1 MEGCEKA
8 FREKGNLLTHMR
20 IHNGQKPF
28 KCDFADCDMSF
39 TTQGHLTD
47 HKRRHSGERP
57 YKCKD
62 CGDKFMRSSTL
73 KIHLRR
79 HTGER
84 PYKCDKCER
93 GFSESGNLRTHLK
106 THDEERSETKSLG
119 KRSKRG
125 CSSRSVSESPII
137 PSNNKRTIKTKEKVI
152 GKSSFSL
159 KGGD

>member
-1 MEGCEKA
+1 
-8 FREKGNLLTHMR
+8 MR

-57 YKCKD
+57 YICES

-73 KIHLRR
+73 KIHMRR

-84 PYKCDKCER
+84 PYKCDKCDR
-93 GFSESGNLRTHLK
+93 GFSESGNLKTHLK
-106 THDEERSETKSLG
+106 THEEEMLMLG
-119 KRSKRG
+119 QRLRKD
-125 CSSRSVSESPII
+125 SSIHSSPL
-137 PSNNKRTIKTKEKVI
+137 IKQHHH
-152 GKSSFSL
+152 
-159 KGGD
+159 

>member
-1 MEGCEKA
+1 
-8 FREKGNLLTHMR
+8 MR

-57 YKCKD
+57 YNCTN

-84 PYKCDKCER
+84 PYKCEKCEKA
-93 GFSESGNLRTHLK
+93 FSESGNLRTHQK
-106 THDEERSETKSLG
+106 THEGEERSESKSLG
-119 KRSKRG
+119 KRSPGR
-125 CSSRSVSESPII
+125 SLRAMSRSSLQLSSPK
-137 PSNNKRTIKTKEKVI
+137 P
-152 GKSSFSL
+152 
-159 KGGD
+159 